1 MSTLRTF
8 LAVSLLVA
16 AGSSVAQAQRPQ
28 GGPPGAG
35 RMAPAAVVER
45 WLEGVTLTATQRA
58 AVDSVKA
65 RYEPQLMALRGGMR
79 TAMQGGGNRD
89 SLMAKLDTLQSRM
102 AGEVR
107 ATLTAEQQPAFDQ
120 NREAAEARRRSM
132 IQRRP
137 GGPR

>member
-16 AGSSVAQAQRPQ
+16 AGSAVAHAQRPQ
-28 GGPPGAG
+28 GAQPGAG

-45 WLEGVTLTATQRA
+45 WLDGVTLKATQRA

-65 RYEPQLMALRGGMR
+65 RHEPQLAALRGELR
-79 TAMQGGGNRD
+79 AAMQGGGNRD
-89 SLMAKLDTLQSRM
+89 SLMAKMDTLQSRM
-102 AGEVR
+102 AGDVR
-107 ATLTAEQQPAFDQ
+107 ATLTAEQHPVFDR
-120 NREAAEARRRSM
+120 NREAADARRRSM